1 MIIAFF
7 VFVFAL
13 FLVLGA
19 YLLATHGTDQKRARL
34 QKRLSEALLHSAHTE
49 DIEVVLA
56 RNELMSEI
64 PWMNQLLISLQATFH
79 LKRMLDQADLHI
91 TPSRLLMFSFMAGML
106 GGLAASVLTVFIPL
120 MLLAGFACASVPFV
134 HVWFKR
140 RRRFDAFLEQL
151 PDALDLVARALSAG
165 HAFSEA
171 LHMVSTEM
179 PEPIAT
185 EFRKAYEEQNL
196 GLSVK
201 LALENLT
208 QRMPLLDLKLCVTA
222 VLIQRETGGNLAEI
236 LEKVSYT
243 IRERFRILGD
253 LKTLTT
259 SSRMSAWLLCGLP
272 IFVALAVTFLNP
284 DYMSVLWKD
293 PRGHYLIAVAL
304 FMQISGMLIV
314 RKILKIQI

>member
-1 MIIAFF
+1 MIISFL

-13 FLVLGA
+13 LLVLGA
-19 YLLATHGTDQKRARL
+19 YLLATHGSDKKRERL

-49 DIEVVLA
+49 DMDVVLA

-64 PWMNQLLISLQATFH
+64 PLVNRTLINIQAALQ

-91 TPSRLLMFSFMAGML
+91 TPSRLMMFSFMAGML
-106 GGLAASVLTVFIPL
+106 GSLAASVLTVFVPL
-120 MLLAGFACASVPFV
+120 MILAGLVCASLPFI
-134 HVWFKR
+134 HVYWKR
-140 RRRFDAFLEQL
+140 QKRFNAFLENL
-151 PDALDLVARALSAG
+151 PDALDLISRALSAG

-171 LHMVSTEM
+171 LHMVSLEM

-208 QRMPLLDLKLCVTA
+208 ARMPLLDLKMCVTA
-222 VLIQRETGGNLAEI
+222 ILIQRETGGNLAEI

-243 IRERFRILGD
+243 IRERFRIMGD

-272 IFVALAVTFLNP
+272 IFVAVMVTVMNP

-293 PRGHYLIAVAL
+293 QRGHYLIALAL

-314 RKILKIQI
+314 RKILNIKI

>member
-1 MIIAFF
+1 MIISFL

-19 YLLATHGTDQKRARL
+19 YLLATHSTDRKRARL

-49 DIEVVLA
+49 DIDVVLA

-64 PWMNQLLISLQATFH
+64 PWINRTLINMQSALQ

-91 TPSRLLMFSFMAGML
+91 TPSRLIMFSVMAGML
-106 GGLAASVLTVFIPL
+106 GALAASVLTVFIPL
-120 MLLAGFACASVPFV
+120 MILAGIVTASLPMA
-134 HVWFKR
+134 HVWWTRKKR
-140 RRRFDAFLEQL
+140 LAAFLEHL
-151 PDALDLVARALSAG
+151 PDTLDLISRALSAG
-165 HAFSEA
+165 HAFPEA
-171 LHMVSTEM
+171 LHMVSLEM

-196 GLSVK
+196 GLSIK

-208 QRMPLLDLKLCVTA
+208 QRIPLLDLKMCVTA
-222 VLIQRETGGNLAEI
+222 ILIQRETGGNLAEI
-236 LEKVSYT
+236 LEKVAYT

-272 IFVALAVTFLNP
+272 IFIALVVTAMNP
-284 DYMSVLWKD
+284 EYMSVLWKD
-293 PRGHYLIAVAL
+293 PRGHYLIAAAL
-304 FMQISGMLIV
+304 FLQITGMLIV
-314 RKILKIQI
+314 RKILNIKI

>member
-1 MIIAFF
+1 MLISFL

-19 YLLATHGTDQKRARL
+19 YLLATHGTEKKRVRL
-34 QKRLSEALLHSAHTE
+34 QKRLHEALLHSAHVE
-49 DIEVVLA
+49 DIDVMLA

-64 PWMNQLLISLQATFH
+64 PVLNRTLINIQAALQ

-91 TPSRLLMFSFMAGML
+91 TPSRLLMFSFMAGLL
-106 GGLAASVLTVFIPL
+106 GALAASVLTIFIPL
-120 MLLAGFACASVPFV
+120 MILAGLVCASMPFA
-134 HVWFKR
+134 HVWWR
-140 RRRFDAFLEQL
+140 RKKRFDSFLEQL
-151 PDALDLVARALSAG
+151 PDSLDLISRALSAG
-165 HAFSEA
+165 HAFPEA
-171 LHMVSTEM
+171 LHMVSMEM

-196 GLSVK
+196 GLSLK

-208 QRMPLLDLKLCVTA
+208 QRIPVLDLKMCVTA

-236 LEKVSYT
+236 LEKVAYT
-243 IRERFRILGD
+243 IRERFRIMGD

-259 SSRMSAWLLCGLP
+259 SSRLSAWLLCGLP
-272 IFVALAVTFLNP
+272 IAVALGVTVMNP
-284 DYMSVLWKD
+284 EYMSVLWKD
-293 PRGHYLIAVAL
+293 QRGHYLIATAL

-314 RKILKIQI
+314 RKILKIKI

>member
-1 MIIAFF
+1 MFISFL
-7 VFVFAL
+7 VFIFAL

-19 YLLATHGTDQKRARL
+19 YLLATHGTDKKRARL
-34 QKRLSEALLHSAHTE
+34 QKRLNEALLHSAHTE
-49 DIEVVLA
+49 DIDVVLA

-64 PWMNQLLISLQATFH
+64 PLVNRTMINLQAALQ

-106 GGLAASVLTVFIPL
+106 GALAASVLTVFIPL
-120 MLLAGFACASVPFV
+120 MVMAGLVCAALPLV
-134 HVWFKR
+134 HVYYR
-140 RRRFDAFLEQL
+140 RKKRFDAFLEQL
-151 PDALDLVARALSAG
+151 PDALDLISRALSAG

-171 LHMVSTEM
+171 LHMVSLEM
-179 PEPIAT
+179 PEPVAT

-208 QRMPLLDLKLCVTA
+208 QRMPLLDLKMCVTA

-236 LEKVSYT
+236 LEKVAYT
-243 IRERFRILGD
+243 IRERFRIMGD

-259 SSRMSAWLLCGLP
+259 SSRLSAWLLCGLP
-272 IFVALAVTFLNP
+272 IFVAVAVTVMNP

-293 PRGHYLIAVAL
+293 PRGHYLIAAAL
-304 FMQISGMLIV
+304 FLQITGMLIV
-314 RKILKIQI
+314 RKILKIKI